1 MSETSMMDIRLAEA
15 QDLPRI
21 VEIYNAAVPS
31 RRSTADTETVTPES
45 RSEWFHRHE
54 PERRP
59 LLVGEDQGD
68 IVAWMSFEDFYGRP
82 AYAHTAELS
91 IYIAP
96 DYQGRLLGKRLLRRA
111 EALAPSLGIYTLV
124 GYVFAHNAPSL
135 RLLRASGYQEWGR
148 LPDVARMD
156 GSDFSL
162 CIMGKRLESAPAPL
176 GQPAGAG

>member
-1 MSETSMMDIRLAEA
+1 MSKASTMDIRLADE

-31 RRSTADTETVTPES
+31 RRSTADTETVTPDD
-45 RSEWFHRHE
+45 RREWFRQHE
-54 PERRP
+54 PARRP
-59 LLVGEDQGD
+59 LLVGEDEGG

-96 DYQGRLLGKRLLRRA
+96 DYQGRLLGKRLLQRA
-111 EALAPSLGIYTLV
+111 EALAPSLDIHTLV
-124 GYVFAHNAPSL
+124 GYVFAHNTPSL

-162 CIMGKRLESAPAPL
+162 CILGKRLDSAPAPL
-176 GQPAGAG
+176 GQPA